1 MTNFLILNLN
11 PTLNLIKFGQ
21 TLQRQPIDPK
31 KSRQI
36 VVIHK
41 VILSKNKIN
50 QKVTHG
56 NTTIKQK

>member
-1 MTNFLILNLN
+1 MTNFLNLNLN

-36 VVIHK
+36 VIHK
-41 VILSKNKIN
+41 VILWKNKIN